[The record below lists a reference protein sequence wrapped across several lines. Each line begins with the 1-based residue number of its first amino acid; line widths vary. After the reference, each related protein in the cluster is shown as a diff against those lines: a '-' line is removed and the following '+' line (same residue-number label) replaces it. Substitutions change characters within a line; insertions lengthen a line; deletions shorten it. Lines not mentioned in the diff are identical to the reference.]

1 MSATIRARLAAAA
14 VAAAAAVSVL
24 GTGHAAALPRTPDDT
39 PMCAGAGKPR
49 TVLAE
54 PAAFEAVAFDTSRR
68 MLVSDVLGNRLVAVD
83 RPGAAPRKVA
93 TVRAPR
99 GIAPL
104 PDGRVLVGSGSGPTA
119 LLAPD
124 AASLATVDPRTGA
137 SRGYAHGLSMANG
150 VVRSSDGTVYASSAV
165 APAIDRVGPDRRVSR
180 GWYHAATG
188 NGLALSADGKTLY
201 ANVSVPDT
209 RVLAIDTATGAART
223 YFRPPAGLDW
233 VFFDDLDIDAAG
245 NLYAPLYLGGQVWR
259 IGRDGSHCALAKG
272 LTTPAGISVGPSEAG
287 FPPASVF
294 VTTHAGSVVEIP
306 RAVPATR

>member
-1 MSATIRARLAAAA
+1 
-14 VAAAAAVSVL
+14 
-24 GTGHAAALPRTPDDT
+24 
-39 PMCAGAGKPR
+39 
-49 TVLAE
+49 
-54 PAAFEAVAFDTSRR
+54 
-68 MLVSDVLGNRLVAVD
+68 
-83 RPGAAPRKVA
+83 
-93 TVRAPR
+93 
-99 GIAPL
+99 
-104 PDGRVLVGSGSGPTA
+104 
-119 LLAPD
+119 
-124 AASLATVDPRTGA
+124 
-137 SRGYAHGLSMANG
+137 MANG

-287 FPPASVF
+287 FPATSVF